1 MFSRNSTAGKSIFC
15 VFWDAFNVNATKAL
29 PELLSQI
36 VNRDWRSENQEE
48 IPTMFVWFN
57 FISFHEA
64 LSSFCC
70 VSGRYI
76 EGVGN
81 GLGANHPYTIAHTHT
96 HAHTYTYNTNTITH
110 RGAVFENTRHRTDV
124 QRGIRGCWTRSSGP
138 NTATWRKAHLS
149 LTNMCGGQPTH
160 LSWCVL

>member
-1 MFSRNSTAGKSIFC
+1 M
-15 VFWDAFNVNATKAL
+15 
-29 PELLSQI
+29 
-36 VNRDWRSENQEE
+36 
-48 IPTMFVWFN
+48 PTMCVVQ
-57 FISFHEA
+57 FHEA

-110 RGAVFENTRHRTDV
+110 REAVFENTRHRTDV

-160 LSWCVL
+160 LS